1 MTQPSPRRIADNASG
16 RFTARGYR
24 PGMAETP
31 EQLHARAAGV
41 LRMPPV
47 EAWESWPFDGDLR
60 PRPLEPPVEPE
71 KPRWGEDGVDCGA
84 CAASDSAY
92 IWTSGRWRLRALDEP
107 SGLPVVVLLEPRG
120 HYDAP
125 SDLPDDLAAE
135 LGVLLGRVERA
146 VLAVDGVARVHN
158 GRWGEGSAHL
168 HWWFMG
174 RPAGFGQLRS
184 SFAAIWDDVLPPTP
198 EGVWRDNLAAVAAAL
213 NA

>member
-71 KPRWGEDGVDCGA
+71 KPRWGEDGVDCSA
-84 CAASDSAY
+84 CAAPDSAY